1 MTTDQTAE
9 LNHLKSQ
16 LVHEMEAYM
25 EEVGEDGGYTA
36 EDIDA
41 CTAIIAA
48 YVAAVSRPVDPE
60 AIMVAVQK
68 TVMSLNALNEKC
80 HGGLI
85 ETDQREMICEI
96 INKAAECAGFD
107 PGSED
112 LTEEW
117 REW

>member
-1 MTTDQTAE
+1 MTPQQTAE
-9 LNHLKSQ
+9 LTHFRSQ
-16 LVHEMEAYM
+16 LVHAMEGYM
-25 EEVGEDGGYTA
+25 EEVGEDCGYTA

-48 YVAAVSRPVDPE
+48 YVAAVSRPVDSE

-80 HGGLI
+80 HAGLI

-96 INKAAECAGFD
+96 INQAAEYAGFD

>member
-1 MTTDQTAE
+1 MTPQQTAE
-9 LNHLKSQ
+9 LAQLKSQ

-25 EEVGEDGGYTA
+25 EEVGDSCGYTA

-41 CTAIIAA
+41 GTAIVAA
-48 YVAAVSRPVDPE
+48 YVDTLSRSAGPE
-60 AIMVAVQK
+60 GIRAEVQK

-96 INKAAECAGFD
+96 INKAAAYAGLEVGPD
-107 PGSED
+107 D